1 MQPFIFMSAIPQ
13 GFGDDLVLTTTFPKR
28 ELAAADTGCHSNTLL
43 ALGLA
48 PSARLV
54 ATDSAT
60 LAEEKVS
67 TVRGLAT
74 VRSVVC
80 RAGSRYSAAKVTL
93 SLSPIGCTVVL
104 EVGSYF
110 TGASLSAQACTGGE
124 MD

>member
-1 MQPFIFMSAIPQ
+1 MSVFPQ

-54 ATDSAT
+54 ATDAAT

-67 TVRGLAT
+67 ALEP
-74 VRSVVC
+74 
-80 RAGSRYSAAKVTL
+80 RYSAVSTL
-93 SLSPIGCTVVL
+93 LCGLLPWYGQNPLLHV
-104 EVGSYF
+104 
-110 TGASLSAQACTGGE
+110 
-124 MD
+124 